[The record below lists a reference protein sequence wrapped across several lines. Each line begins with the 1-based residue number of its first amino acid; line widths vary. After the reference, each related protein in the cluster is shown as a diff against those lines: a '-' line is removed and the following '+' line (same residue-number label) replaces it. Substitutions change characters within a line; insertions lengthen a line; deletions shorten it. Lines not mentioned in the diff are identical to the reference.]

1 MMVFTIA
8 VTEFSCSQNAEV
20 RSSKVSD
27 STTNASKTQECPYK
41 FLGIPIEG
49 SMDAFAQKLEQKGF
63 KSFLLPSTPGRFF
76 SGVFYEYNVLI
87 ALISGQVDEDNLWR
101 VRVVIRGIGNN
112 VSDAINI
119 YMDFRSGLIKQYQYN
134 NKGWILED
142 RDDIGT
148 LSTYEIQQAL
158 DRGTQF
164 QFSIEDPSVT
174 TFNGTYNLYY
184 IVLTLYNDSL
194 ETFVT
199 LDYYNP
205 ILSKKL
211 LETVNLERSKDL

>member
-49 SMDAFAQKLEQKGF
+49 TMDAFAQKLEQKGF
-63 KSFLLPSTPGRFF
+63 KAVAPHIADGLF
-76 SGVFYEYNVLI
+76 SGVFYGYDVLISLNSEQVDMDTVWNVLV
-87 ALISGQVDEDNLWR
+87 S
-101 VRVVIRGIGNN
+101 IRAIDAN

-119 YMDFRSGLIKQYQYN
+119 YTDFRDGLIKQYQYN
-134 NKGWILED
+134 NKGWILQD
-142 RDDIGT
+142 RNDIGT

-164 QFSIEDPSVT
+164 QFNIGDPSVT
-174 TFNGTYNLYY
+174 TFNGKYYLFY
-184 IVLTLYNDSL
+184 IVLTLHNDSL
-194 ETFVT
+194 VT
-199 LDYYNP
+199 LEYYNP
-205 ILSKKL
+205 IQSKKL
-211 LETVNLERSKDL
+211 LETENRERSKDL

>member
-1 MMVFTIA
+1 
-8 VTEFSCSQNAEV
+8 
-20 RSSKVSD
+20 
-27 STTNASKTQECPYK
+27 
-41 FLGIPIEG
+41 
-49 SMDAFAQKLEQKGF
+49 
-63 KSFLLPSTPGRFF
+63 
-76 SGVFYEYNVLI
+76 
-87 ALISGQVDEDNLWR
+87 
-101 VRVVIRGIGNN
+101 
-112 VSDAINI
+112 
-119 YMDFRSGLIKQYQYN
+119 MDFRSGLIKQYQYN

-194 ETFVT
+194 ETSVT

-205 ILSKKL
+205 IQSKKL